1 MSKIC
6 PICNVYEAKHQG
18 ALNMH
23 MYHCKMKQ
31 VNINVPRETIKKD
44 EECVHEW
51 RFLNLKAP
59 IERKAYEGGF
69 IEVCKKCQD
78 LKGWDE

>member
-6 PICNVYEAKHQG
+6 PLCGYEAKHQG

-23 MYHCKMKQ
+23 MYHCKMK
-31 VNINVPRETIKKD
+31 NVPRGTN
-44 EECVHEW
+44 EEHDNTLSPKECSHEW

-59 IERKAYEGGF
+59 IEKRAYEAGY

-78 LKGWDE
+78 LRGNE

>member
-1 MSKIC
+1 MKIC
-6 PICNVYEAKHQG
+6 PLCGYQAKHQG

-23 MYHCKMKQ
+23 MYHCKMK
-31 VNINVPRETIKKD
+31 NGNVSRGTNETTVP
-44 EECVHEW
+44 ETCEHEW

-59 IERKAYEGGF
+59 IERRAYEAGY

-78 LKGWDE
+78 LKGE